1 MMDRVGPLELAA
13 GRGIAVGDTTGVHIL
28 LTREEVLWCEP
39 GQEHDAV
46 EWDELSTM
54 EWIVPTR
61 RIALVGLAD
70 AVVATASVALDAVGV
85 GALDAAVVRM
95 RARTLS
101 GEEVEW
107 TATPHHVL
115 GYPARVTRVVAPFLE
130 QLRTSPAMRAQ
141 LATDPR
147 ATLAELR
154 RQIG

>member
-13 GRGIAVGDTTGVHIL
+13 GRGIAVGDATGMHIL

-54 EWIVPTR
+54 EWDVPTR
-61 RIALVGLAD
+61 RVPFVGVAD

-101 GEEVEW
+101 GEEIEW
-107 TATPHHVL
+107 TAASHHVL
-115 GYPARVTRVVAPFLE
+115 GYPARETRVVAPFLE

-141 LATDPR
+141 LATEPR

>member
-1 MMDRVGPLELAA
+1 MMERVGPLELAA
-13 GRGIAVGDTTGVHIL
+13 GRGLAVGDLTGVHIL
-28 LTREEVLWCEP
+28 LTREEVLWCER

-46 EWDELSTM
+46 EWDELATM

-61 RIALVGLAD
+61 RIPLVGLAD
-70 AVVATASVALDAVGV
+70 AVAATASVALDAVGI
-85 GALDAAVVRM
+85 GALDTAVVRM
-95 RARTLS
+95 RARTLT

-107 TATPHHVL
+107 TANTHHVL
-115 GYPARVTRVVAPFLE
+115 GYPARDTRVVAPFLE

-154 RQIG
+154 RQRG